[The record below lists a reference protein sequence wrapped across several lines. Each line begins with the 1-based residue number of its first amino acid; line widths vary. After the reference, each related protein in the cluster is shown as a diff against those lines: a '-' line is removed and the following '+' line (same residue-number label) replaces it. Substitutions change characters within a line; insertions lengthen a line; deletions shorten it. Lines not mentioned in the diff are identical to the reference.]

1 MSTSATIIPINYRS
15 CGLTTEPPQL
25 RGLPTAAA
33 VALEKESANCG
44 GLGISRNC
52 GGLAEIVDRQ
62 LSLRRVIA
70 TPCGTIFTQRNCTP
84 MRHTATSVA
93 SVQPFIWRQSRLQI
107 SEQRSIVRIK
117 SEARMARHPINIMCI
132 GNHPVGIV
140 IQIRKAFPFGQF
152 QPNRNCGP

>member
-1 MSTSATIIPINYRS
+1 MFFESGI
-15 CGLTTEPPQL
+15 TEILGFCILYVNTRNDSFHRLPQL
-25 RGLPTAAA
+25 RADLAEIVDRQLSLRRVIRLG
-33 VALEKESANCG
+33 KSRNCG

-107 SEQRSIVRIK
+107 SEHHSI
-117 SEARMARHPINIMCI
+117 E
-132 GNHPVGIV
+132 
-140 IQIRKAFPFGQF
+140 
-152 QPNRNCGP
+152 